1 VEEERMAVWV
11 WEGRTRTGE
20 VRKGTMEAD
29 AERDVLIKLRQQNI
43 QPSRVKKKGRALQL
57 PSFGGS
63 VTAAQLVVFV
73 RQFATMIDAGLPL
86 VQCLDIL
93 GTQEPN
99 RAFKKVILDVKSN
112 VEGGSTFADSLKKH
126 PAVFDNLFVNLVA
139 AGEIGGILDTI
150 LNRLATYIEKNV
162 KLVRQVKGAMAYPIG
177 ILVVAIG
184 VVGALLK
191 YVIPTFEKMF
201 ADMGGAK
208 LPAITQFVIGAS
220 HWFQEYF
227 FFIIVGG
234 IGFLYGARQFYRSPK
249 GRDIVDTVLLKMPIF
264 GPLLRKVAVAKF
276 TRTLGTMIAS
286 GVPILDGLE
295 IVAKS
300 AGNTVI
306 ERAIYF
312 VRDKISE
319 GSNMA
324 EPPAKTNVFPSMV
337 VQMIAVGE
345 STGAMD
351 TMLQKIADFYED
363 EVEVAVNSLTKLLEP
378 LMMVFIGGIV
388 GTVLIA
394 MYMPIFEVA
403 GNVKT

>member
-1 VEEERMAVWV
+1 MTEWV

-20 VRKGTMEAD
+20 TRKGVMQAD
-29 AERDVLIKLRQQNI
+29 QERDVLLKLRQQNI
-43 QPSRVKKKGRALQL
+43 QPSRVRKKGKALSL
-57 PSFGGS
+57 PTFGGGVS
-63 VTAAQLVVFV
+63 AAELVVFV

-86 VQCLDIL
+86 VQCLEIL

-99 RAFKKVILDVKSN
+99 KTFKRVILDVKGS
-112 VEGGSTFADSLKKH
+112 VEGGATFADSLKRH
-126 PAVFDNLFVNLVA
+126 PTVFDSLFVNLVA

-162 KLVRQVKGAMAYPIG
+162 KLVRQVKGAMVYPVAIM
-177 ILVVAIG
+177 IIAIG
-184 VVGALLK
+184 VVAALLK
-191 YVIPTFEKMF
+191 WVIPTFEKMF
-201 ADMGGAK
+201 ADFNNAQ
-208 LPAITQFVIGAS
+208 LPLLTQIVIKAS
-220 HWFQEYF
+220 HWFQAN
-227 FFIIVGG
+227 FIFVV
-234 IGFLYGARQFYRSPK
+234 IGTGLFIWGARKFYASER
-249 GRDIVDTVLLKMPIF
+249 GRDIFDTVMLRAPIF

-286 GVPILDGLE
+286 GVPILDGLD

-300 AGNTVI
+300 AGNKVV

-312 VRDKISE
+312 VRDKIAE

-324 EPPAKTNVFPSMV
+324 DPLAKTNVFPSMV
-337 VQMIAVGE
+337 VQMISVGE

-351 TMLQKIADFYED
+351 VMLQKIADFYEE
-363 EVEVAVNSLTKLLEP
+363 EVEVAVGSLTKLLEP

-394 MYMPIFEVA
+394 MYMPIFEIA
-403 GNVKT
+403 GSVKT

>member
-1 VEEERMAVWV
+1 MTEWV

-20 VRKGTMEAD
+20 TRKGVMQAD
-29 AERDVLIKLRQQNI
+29 QERDVLLKLRQQNI
-43 QPSRVKKKGRALQL
+43 QPSRVRKKGKALSL
-57 PSFGGS
+57 PTFGGGVS
-63 VTAAQLVVFV
+63 AAELVVFV

-86 VQCLDIL
+86 VQCLEIL

-99 RAFKKVILDVKSN
+99 KTFKRVILDVKGS
-112 VEGGSTFADSLKKH
+112 VEGGATFADSLKRH
-126 PAVFDNLFVNLVA
+126 PTVFDSLFVNLIA

-162 KLVRQVKGAMAYPIG
+162 KLIRQVKGAMVYPVAIM
-177 ILVVAIG
+177 IIAIG
-184 VVGALLK
+184 VVAALLK
-191 YVIPTFEKMF
+191 WVIPTFEKMF
-201 ADMGGAK
+201 ADFNNAK
-208 LPAITQFVIGAS
+208 LPVLTQIVIKAS
-220 HWFQEYF
+220 HWFQANF
-227 FFIIVGG
+227 VFVVIGTGLFIW
-234 IGFLYGARQFYRSPK
+234 GARKFYASER
-249 GRDIVDTVLLKMPIF
+249 GRDIFDTVMLRAPIF

-286 GVPILDGLE
+286 GVPILDGLD

-300 AGNTVI
+300 AGNKVV

-312 VRDKISE
+312 VRDKIAE

-324 EPPAKTNVFPSMV
+324 DPLAKTKVFPSMV
-337 VQMIAVGE
+337 VQMISVGE

-351 TMLQKIADFYED
+351 VMLQKIADFYEE
-363 EVEVAVNSLTKLLEP
+363 EVEVAVGSLTKLLEP

-394 MYMPIFEVA
+394 MYMPIFEIA
-403 GNVKT
+403 GSVKT

>member
-1 VEEERMAVWV
+1 MAEWV

-20 VRKGTMEAD
+20 VRKGVMEAD

-43 QPSRVKKKGRALQL
+43 QPSRVKKKGRGINL

-63 VTAAQLVVFV
+63 VGAAELVVFV

-99 RAFKKVILDVKSN
+99 KTFKKVILDVKAS
-112 VEGGSTFADSLKKH
+112 VEGGATFADSLKRH

-162 KLVRQVKGAMAYPIG
+162 KLVRQVKGAMTYPIG

-184 VVGALLK
+184 VVAALLK

-227 FFIIVGG
+227 LFIVVGSVAF
-234 IGFLYGARQFYRSPK
+234 IWFARRFYRSAR
-249 GRDIVDTVLLKMPIF
+249 GRDIVDTVLLRMPIF
-264 GPLLRKVAVAKF
+264 GPLSAQGRGRQVHPHARHHDRVGRAHSRRARDRREVGGQYGDRAGDLLRPRQDQRGQQHGRAPRQDQRVPVDGRADDRRRREHRRHGHHAPEDRRLLRRRGRGGR
-276 TRTLGTMIAS
+276 RT
-286 GVPILDGLE
+286 
-295 IVAKS
+295 
-300 AGNTVI
+300 
-306 ERAIYF
+306 
-312 VRDKISE
+312 
-319 GSNMA
+319 
-324 EPPAKTNVFPSMV
+324 
-337 VQMIAVGE
+337 
-345 STGAMD
+345 
-351 TMLQKIADFYED
+351 
-363 EVEVAVNSLTKLLEP
+363 SLTKLLEP

>member
-1 VEEERMAVWV
+1 MAEWV
-11 WEGRTRTGE
+11 WEGRTRGGE
-20 VRKGTMEAD
+20 LRKGVIKADSEKEAH
-29 AERDVLIKLRQQNI
+29 LQLRQKNI
-43 QPSRVKKKGRALQL
+43 MPEKVRQKRQGFAL
-57 PSFGGS
+57 PAFGGR
-63 VTAAQLVVFV
+63 VTAGELVVFV

-93 GTQEPN
+93 ATQEPN
-99 RAFKKVILDVKSN
+99 RFFKKVLTEVKQN
-112 VEGGSTFADSLKKH
+112 VESGATFADSLKKH
-126 PAVFDNLFVNLVA
+126 PTVFDTLFVNLVA

-162 KLVRQVKGAMAYPIG
+162 KLVRQVKGAMVYPIG
-177 ILVVAIG
+177 ILIVAGG
-184 VVGALLK
+184 VVFALLK
-191 YVIPTFEKMF
+191 WVIPTFEKMF
-201 ADMGGAK
+201 SDMGDAQ
-208 LPAITQFVIGAS
+208 LPALTRVVINAS
-220 HWFQEYF
+220 HWFGSWWWAVL
-227 FFIIVGG
+227 IG
-234 IGFLYGARQFYRSPK
+234 IGAFLYAFKQVLATEK
-249 GRDIVDTVLLKMPIF
+249 GRTLFDTTMLKLPVF
-264 GPLLRKVAVAKF
+264 GSLLRKVAVAKF

-286 GVPILDGLE
+286 GVPILDALE
-295 IVAKS
+295 IVAK
-300 AGNTVI
+300 AANNKVI

-324 EPPAKTNVFPSMV
+324 DPLAKTGVFPSMV

-363 EVEVAVNSLTKLLEP
+363 EVEVAVEGITKLLEP

-394 MYMPIFEVA
+394 MYLPIFSIA

>member
-1 VEEERMAVWV
+1 MAEWV
-11 WEGRTRTGE
+11 WEGRTRAGE
-20 VRKGTMEAD
+20 LRKGTISAESEKEAH
-29 AERDVLIKLRQQNI
+29 LQLRQRNI
-43 QPSRVKKKGRALQL
+43 MPEKVRPKRKSLEL
-57 PSFGGS
+57 PGFGGR
-63 VTAAQLVVFV
+63 VTAAELVVFV

-93 GTQEPN
+93 STQEPN
-99 RAFKKVILDVKSN
+99 RFFKKVLTDVKQS
-112 VEGGSTFADSLKKH
+112 VESGMTFADSLKKH
-126 PAVFDNLFVNLVA
+126 PTVFDTLFVNLVA

-162 KLVRQVKGAMAYPIG
+162 KLVRQVKGAMIYPIG
-177 ILVVAIG
+177 ILIVAGG
-184 VVGALLK
+184 VVFALLK
-191 YVIPTFEKMF
+191 WVIPTFEKMF
-201 ADMGGAK
+201 SDMGDAQ
-208 LPAITQFVIGAS
+208 LPALTQVVINAS
-220 HWFQEYF
+220 HWFGTWWWAV
-227 FFIIVGG
+227 IIA
-234 IGFLYGARQFYRSPK
+234 IGAALYAFKQFLATEK
-249 GRDIVDTVLLKMPIF
+249 GRTIFDTTMLKLPVF
-264 GPLLRKVAVAKF
+264 GSLLRKVAVAKF

-286 GVPILDGLE
+286 GVPILDALE
-295 IVAKS
+295 IVAK
-300 AGNTVI
+300 AANNKVI

-312 VRDKISE
+312 VREKISE

-324 EPPAKTNVFPSMV
+324 DPLSKTNVFPSMV

-363 EVEVAVNSLTKLLEP
+363 EVEVAVEGITKLLEP

-394 MYMPIFEVA
+394 MYLPIFSIA

>member
-1 VEEERMAVWV
+1 MAEWV

-20 VRKGTMEAD
+20 VKKGVMQAD
-29 AERDVLIKLRQQNI
+29 AERDVMLKLRQQNI
-43 QPSRVKKKGRALQL
+43 QPLTVKKKGKSLNL
-57 PSFGGS
+57 PSMGGGVS
-63 VTAAQLVVFV
+63 QAQLVVFV

-86 VQCLDIL
+86 VQCLEIL
-93 GTQEPN
+93 GNQEPHKT
-99 RAFKKVILDVKSN
+99 FKRVILDVKAN
-112 VEGGSTFADSLKKH
+112 VEGGATFADSLKRH
-126 PAVFDNLFVNLVA
+126 PIVFDNLFCNLVA

-162 KLVRQVKGAMAYPIG
+162 KLVRQVKGAMVYPVA
-177 ILVVAIG
+177 ILVIALVVVA
-184 VVGALLK
+184 ALLK
-191 YVIPTFEKMF
+191 YVIPTFENMF
-201 ADMGGAK
+201 ADLGDAK
-208 LPAITQFVIGAS
+208 LPALTQFVIGAS
-220 HWFQEYF
+220 HWFQANF
-227 FFIIVGG
+227 MAIVVIGG
-234 IGFLYGARQFYRSPK
+234 AAFYGFKWALRQEK
-249 GRDIVDTVLLKMPIF
+249 GKEIFDTVMLKLPLF

-286 GVPILDGLE
+286 GVPILDALD

-300 AGNTVI
+300 AGNKVI

-312 VRDKISE
+312 VREKISE

-324 EPPAKTNVFPSMV
+324 EPLAKTNVFPSMV

-351 TMLQKIADFYED
+351 TMLQKIADFYEE
-363 EVEVAVNSLTKLLEP
+363 EVEVAVGSLTKLLEP

-394 MYMPIFEVA
+394 MYLPIFEIA
-403 GNVKT
+403 GNVKTS